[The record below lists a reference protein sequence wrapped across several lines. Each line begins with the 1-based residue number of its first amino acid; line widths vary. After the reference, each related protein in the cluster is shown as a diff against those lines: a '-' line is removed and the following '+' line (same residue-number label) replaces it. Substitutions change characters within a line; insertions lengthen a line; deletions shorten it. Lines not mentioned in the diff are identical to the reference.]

1 MRYSE
6 AHTGR
11 VFVIRLETGDRLP
24 DAQGKPSLHLHAA
37 LGRGDAAVAG
47 CTRPGVDI
55 WKVGEVVL
63 VELLGTEARRE
74 IDPATGFSL
83 LEP

>member
-1 MRYSE
+1 MIHHIAG
-6 AHTGR
+6 AHEIAGVGTI
-11 VFVIRLETGDRLP
+11 FP
-24 DAQGKPSLHLHAA
+24 DAEGKPSLHLHAA

-47 CTRPGVDI
+47 CTRLGVDI

-63 VELLGTEARRE
+63 VELLGSAARRE
-74 IDPATGFSL
+74 VDSATGFSL